1 MEPNRNAAIHKLL
14 LAMVRRWER
23 DGSKGK
29 ISQWM
34 MLARLLK

>member
-1 MEPNRNAAIHKLL
+1 MQTDRNAAIHKLL
-14 LAMVRRWER
+14 MAMVRRWEK